1 VILMTIAERTSER
14 GTSETGP
21 VMLPRSA
28 VVWINGRRAILAR
41 MSDAG
46 RITTRTIER
55 GIDDETP
62 FLAKVVDA
70 IGDRERVVILGP
82 TSMRLLLEREYVT
95 INARPDHLVDVE
107 EASAVDESALID
119 RLRELAETR

>member
-1 VILMTIAERTSER
+1 
-14 GTSETGP
+14 
-21 VMLPRSA
+21 
-28 VVWINGRRAILAR
+28 

-46 RITTRTIER
+46 RISTRTIER
-55 GIDDETP
+55 GIDAETP

-119 RLRELAETR
+119 RLRELAGTC